1 LLPSPSDATDDAALL
16 VARPRSFRTSDM
28 ASWALPE
35 DPLAAG
41 QARALIRRQLADW
54 ELDDLVTA
62 TELIVSELVT
72 NAVRYG
78 RGPIRLRLLR
88 TDSLVCEVSDGSL
101 TTPHVR
107 RAAETDE
114 GGRGLQLVMA
124 LSHRWGARYE
134 TAGKYVWTEQRL
146 PAETVAG

>member
-1 LLPSPSDATDDAALL
+1 M
-16 VARPRSFRTSDM
+16 R
-28 ASWALPE
+28 E
-35 DPLAAG
+35 
-41 QARALIRRQLADW
+41 QLAHWD
-54 ELDDLVTA
+54 LDDLVTA

-72 NAVRYG
+72 NAVRYA

-88 TDSLVCEVSDGSL
+88 SDSLVCEVSDGSL

-114 GGRGLQLVMA
+114 GGRGLQLVSA

-134 TAGKYVWTEQRL
+134 TAGKYVWTEQDL
-146 PAETVAG
+146 PALAAVG